1 MVSEAMIRVGRVLA
15 ALEIAETQMTQ
26 LAEITTLTPAQANS
40 VLMELLRSELADLLQ
55 RYDSGALFAETDA
68 CRIEEAREALKAS
81 ARARDFSAL
90 TPRLKDAARIAGVD
104 LPNDLPTGLALQGA
118 TLKRQLLDIK
128 TASLELE
135 DPRHLARDVVAR
147 FSDKPVDKFVAPTIL
162 LEDAIAE
169 TYRLYP
175 SKDMKGNIDAIAKL
189 ARYHFGNCA
198 ITSITKTRQE
208 EFFTWMTRLPKVHGK
223 KHGRNRFEKT
233 GKLLDKNAEIAEA
246 DADDALI
253 IAEIRAK
260 DLSVPEKRELLAE
273 RLTPRLARLTIRR
286 NRDGLSRIFKAAVE
300 LGAEVPPMVGYK
312 DIDRIVKAS
321 NVSDDALHMR
331 VTQPKIRLP
340 WSAERLSA
348 FLKSPIFTD
357 HSSPHRRW
365 KRGQV
370 ITRDGTY
377 WIPLFWLAVGTRD
390 EEIVLAPRRA
400 LVLRNGVYGLL
411 LHSKTE
417 DGERFLPIP
426 QVLLDLGFIDWVR
439 ALPDDHG
446 PLLFPD
452 AAKRSETG
460 KASENFSRS
469 MGRMLSRLGL
479 KDFDED
485 FYALRKTFLSMLSQ
499 HGVEDGLRQ
508 AIAGHHRHAIINKH
522 YTAHRTVE
530 MKAAVDRADFGLT
543 ISHSPRHGFPIIR
556 DCNLG
561 GAIQVGV
568 EVILGADESVEC
580 VTFRP
585 DSQSSPILS
594 VDLKTLPEAPKERK
608 AIYRDLVRSARRIV
622 EQYDIRLPKS
632 PIKRRAFE
640 GFLASA

>member
-1 MVSEAMIRVGRVLA
+1 
-15 ALEIAETQMTQ
+15 MTQ
-26 LAEITTLTPAQANS
+26 LAEITTLTPTQANS

-68 CRIEEAREALKAS
+68 CRIEEAREALKAN

-90 TPRLKDAARIAGVD
+90 APRLKDAARAAGLD
-104 LPNDLPTGLALQGA
+104 LPDDLPTGLALQGA
-118 TLKRQLLDIK
+118 TLKRQLLDIE

-147 FSDKPVDKFVAPTIL
+147 FSDKPVDRFVAPSIL

-198 ITSITKTRQE
+198 MASITEAQQE
-208 EFFTWMTRLPKVHGK
+208 AFFSWMTRLPKLHGRS
-223 KHGRNRFEKT
+223 HGRNRFEKT
-233 GKLLDKNAEIAEA
+233 GKVLDKNAQITEA
-246 DADDALI
+246 DAADAQI
-253 IAEIRAK
+253 TAEIRAL
-260 DLSVPEKRELLAE
+260 DLSVAEKRALLAE
-273 RLTPRLARLTIRR
+273 RLTPRLTQRTIQR
-286 NRDGLSRIFKAAVE
+286 NRDGLSRIFKAAVK
-300 LGAEVPPMVGYK
+300 LGAEVPAVVGYK
-312 DIDRIVKAS
+312 DIDRIVKAAS
-321 NVSDDALHMR
+321 VSDDALHMR

-348 FLKSPIFTD
+348 FLKSPIFTGQA
-357 HSSPHRRW
+357 SPHRRW

-377 WIPLFWLAVGTRD
+377 WIPLFWLALGTRH
-390 EEIVLAPRRA
+390 EELVLAPRKA
-400 LVLRNGVYGLL
+400 LVLRNGVFGLL
-411 LHSKTE
+411 LHSKTD
-417 DGERFLPIP
+417 DGDRFLPIP
-426 QVLLDLGFIDWVR
+426 QVLLDLGFIDWVH

-452 AAKRSETG
+452 AAKRSVNG
-460 KASENFSRS
+460 KAAENFSRS
-469 MGRMLSRLGL
+469 LGRILSRLGL

-508 AIAGHHRHAIINKH
+508 AIAGHHRHTIINKH

-530 MKAAVDRADFGLT
+530 MKEAVDRADFGLE
-543 ISHSPRHGFPIIR
+543 IAHSPRHGFPIIR
-556 DCNLG
+556 DCRLG
-561 GAIQVGV
+561 GAVQVGV
-568 EVILGADESVEC
+568 EVVLGADEAVER

-585 DSQSSPILS
+585 DTQTSPMLL
-594 VDLKTLPEAPKERK
+594 VDLKTLPDGKKERK
-608 AIYRDLVRSARRIV
+608 AVYRDLVRTARRIV
-622 EQYDIRLPKS
+622 AQYEVRLPKS
-632 PIKRRAFE
+632 PMKRRAFE
-640 GFLASA
+640 SFLASA